1 MNSDELRH
9 KSLMLHVKPSL
20 LLLPSGSRHAILV
33 ASMICSEPPVSRSKY
48 PRRAPLNERIE
59 LVVSA
64 DLKAKAY
71 AIAAAKG
78 KPASEFIRDA
88 IRLSVEMAA

>member
-1 MNSDELRH
+1 MNGSERGH
-9 KSLMLHVKPSL
+9 KLLMFHVKPSL

-33 ASMICSEPPVSRSKY
+33 ASMICSEPAVNRSKY

-88 IRLSVEMAA
+88 IRLSVEAAA